1 MSVDFLAFFALL
13 LVPLAGIAAA
23 IYLVVARRRRR

>member
-13 LVPLAGIAAA
+13 LVPLAGIVAAV
-23 IYLVVARRRRR
+23 YLAVAMRRRR

>member
-1 MSVDFLAFFALL
+1 MDVDLLRIFMFL

-23 IYLVVARRRRR
+23 IYLMVARRRRR